1 MPGRAKNVDIPK
13 RESSASKRPAPTA
26 AERHK
31 SDNPEQSKRFVDMA
45 REVGADES
53 PDALDRALDKLEISK
68 ATSESA
74 SVSSHRSL
82 KKGHS

>member
-1 MPGRAKNVDIPK
+1 MEKSKTGKPKKAKP
-13 RESSASKRPAPTA
+13 
-26 AERHK
+26 
-31 SDNPEQSKRFVDMA
+31 DNPDQSKRFINMA

-53 PDALDRALDKLEISK
+53 PDALDRALDKLEIAK